1 MMAVVLL
8 AFASGCG
15 AKADL
20 GEAEQAVRSALE
32 VWKGGGTPKQLAD
45 QSIEIA
51 EPDWAS
57 GTKLIDFQVKGASAQ
72 PQQGPRVV
80 AVLHLQGRA
89 GKRVSKEV
97 AYEVIHK
104 GGSKVSIGRD
114 AFYVGT

>member
-8 AFASGCG
+8 LFSIGCG

-20 GEAEQAVRSALE
+20 GEAEQAVRAALE
-32 VWKGGGTPKQLAD
+32 VWKGGGTPNQLAD

-51 EPDWAS
+51 EPDWVS
-57 GTKLIDFQVKGASAQ
+57 GIRLVDFQLKGASAQ
-72 PQQGPRVV
+72 PQQGPRVI

-97 AYEVIHK
+97 AYEVIRK